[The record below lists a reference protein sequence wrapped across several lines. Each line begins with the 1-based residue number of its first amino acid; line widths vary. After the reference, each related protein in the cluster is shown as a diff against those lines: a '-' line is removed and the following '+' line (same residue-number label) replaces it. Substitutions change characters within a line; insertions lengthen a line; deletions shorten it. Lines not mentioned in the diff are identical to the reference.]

1 MAKLLA
7 DQRVLVVEDER
18 FWRDELCDYLEEQG
32 ADVLGVGNLGEARG
46 AAADWE
52 PDFAL
57 LDVHL
62 PDGSGLELLRGGV
75 FGKTTSV
82 VVMTAEGGVQLAVEA
97 MKLGAL
103 DFLSKPFEPE
113 ALPLVLRRA
122 RQSRQRDRLE
132 QHQRQEQATTLGGIY
147 FGRALETLQHEL
159 ERILAADQRLRQHLP
174 PVLIEGE
181 TGTGKSTLARWVHE
195 QGPRAEQPMVQVNC
209 ATLPDNLAESELFGH
224 EKGAFTDARANRIG
238 LFEAA
243 HGGTLFLDEISSL
256 SPAVQAK
263 VLTAIEDR
271 CIRRVGGNR
280 SIAVDVRLIAASLHD
295 LEALVHE
302 GRFRED
308 LFHRLNLLRLKLP
321 PLRER
326 REDIPALADHL
337 LDGLKRRY
345 RLPDVH
351 IGPAGYRQLQTQP
364 WPGNLRELSHELER
378 ALIFLEGDALGFPH
392 LGLSSRDTE
401 AGANAQTGPALLNPE
416 WQFPEE
422 GEFNLEAAMQ
432 ELGMTLI
439 ERALERCDQ
448 NVSAAARLLGV
459 PRDYVRYRLKVAGQ
473 ESS

>member
-32 ADVLGVGNLGEARG
+32 ADVLPVGTLQEART

-62 PDGSGLELLRGGV
+62 PDGSSLELLRDEV
-75 FGKTTSV
+75 FGPTTAV

-97 MKLGAL
+97 MRLGAA
-103 DFLSKPFEPE
+103 DFLAKPFEPE

-122 RQSRQRDRLE
+122 RDNRRRDRIE
-132 QHQRQEQATTLGGIY
+132 QHQREAQKQSVGGIY
-147 FGRALETLQHEL
+147 FGQALTTLQHEL
-159 ERILAADQRLRQHLP
+159 QRILQAEQRLRHHLP

-181 TGTGKSTLARWVHE
+181 TGTGKSTLARWLHE
-195 QGPRAEQPMVQVNC
+195 QGPRASQPLVQVNC
-209 ATLPDNLAESELFGH
+209 ATLPDTLAESELFGH

-271 CIRRVGGNR
+271 SIRRVGGNR
-280 SIAVDVRLIAASLHD
+280 SIPVDVRLVTASLHD
-295 LEALVHE
+295 LGELVHE
-302 GRFRED
+302 GKFRED
-308 LFHRLNLLRLKLP
+308 LFHRLNLLRLRLP
-321 PLRER
+321 SLRER
-326 REDIPALADHL
+326 RADVPALADHL

-345 RLPDVH
+345 RLPEVK
-351 IGPAGYRQLQTQP
+351 ISPRGYRELQAYA
-364 WPGNLRELSHELER
+364 WPGNLRELGHELER
-378 ALIFLEGDALGFPH
+378 ALIFIEGDTLNFPH
-392 LGLSSRDTE
+392 LGQASL
-401 AGANAQTGPALLNPE
+401 GAEPEGEGLPTLLNPY
-416 WQFPEE
+416 WAFPAE
-422 GEFNLEAAMQ
+422 GEFNLEQALQ
-432 ELGMTLI
+432 ELGMVLI
-439 ERALERCDQ
+439 QQALDRCEQ

-459 PRDYVRYRLKVAGQ
+459 PRDYVRYRLKTTGEGDA
-473 ESS
+473 